1 MSGGEAEGSSGFAK
15 SRTPNIIG
23 AWILFEEYR
32 RDLQK
37 KISELELTSLNL
49 TYSLKSEADFRQR
62 LKDARSLFDK
72 IEALIG
78 PPREGTATHVS

>member
-1 MSGGEAEGSSGFAK
+1 MSGGEAEGSFAK
-15 SRTPNIIG
+15 PRTPNIIG

-72 IEALIG
+72 IEELIG